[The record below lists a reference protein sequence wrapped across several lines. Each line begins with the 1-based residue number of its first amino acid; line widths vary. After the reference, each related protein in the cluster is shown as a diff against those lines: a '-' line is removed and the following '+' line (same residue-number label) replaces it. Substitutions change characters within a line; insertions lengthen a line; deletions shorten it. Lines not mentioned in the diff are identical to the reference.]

1 MKSSLIIV
9 VLVTA
14 NIFISLLSG
23 CSSSQSACDEQSEAV
38 QFAKTLS
45 QNRLD
50 KLYADIKSFAE
61 SGQEFHRVESNSK
74 VSPEELS
81 DLLYQDILLDGL
93 RSRILLKGCFDHY
106 VILNFNGIYNDKPDS
121 IILSW
126 GKGSNYGK
134 QQLWPN

>member
-1 MKSSLIIV
+1 MKTSLIVIV
-9 VLVTA
+9 TVSM
-14 NIFISLLSG
+14 FISSLSG
-23 CSSSQSACDEQSEAV
+23 CSSSQGACDEQSEAV
-38 QFAKTLS
+38 QYAKALS

-50 KLYADIKSFAE
+50 KLYTDIKSFAE
-61 SGQEFHRVESNSK
+61 SGREFHRVESNSQA
-74 VSPEELS
+74 SPEELS

-106 VILNFNGIYNDKPDS
+106 VILKFNGIYNEQPSS

-126 GKGSNYGK
+126 GEGSNYGK